1 MIILYKIN
9 ENVISTE
16 VDGNTVLLDT
26 KKSLYFSLDSLGKE
40 IWTYLIEGKDIEQI
54 RNQIYQSYEV
64 DFDTVSKDVQNFC
77 QALDSNG
84 LIIREK

>member
-1 MIILYKIN
+1 MIILYRIN

-54 RNQIYQSYEV
+54 RDRIYQSYEV
-64 DFDTVSKDVQNFC
+64 DFDTVSKDVQSFC

>member
-1 MIILYKIN
+1 MIILYRIN

-77 QALDSNG
+77 QTLDSNG